1 MELKYLEYFSLTTK
15 KSKQKFYHYK
25 KKIKKKNNTTTKKKK
40 KKKKKKATTATI
52 KTTSSSSFVE
62 VTYADIQ
69 NSSNIKDCLFC
80 LDNYVPK
87 VIVEE
92 HNKT

>member
-1 MELKYLEYFSLTTK
+1 MCWFMELKYLEYFSLTTK
-15 KSKQKFYHYK
+15 KSKQKFYHY
-25 KKIKKKNNTTTKKKK
+25 KKK

>member
-1 MELKYLEYFSLTTK
+1 MLIYGIKIFGILFSYNKKVKTK
-15 KSKQKFYHYK
+15 ILPLQ
-25 KKIKKKNNTTTKKKK
+25 K
-40 KKKKKKATTATI
+40 KKKKKKATTATT